1 MTQIG
6 FARAL
11 NAYQAA
17 TDRTL
22 GNDEKGGMNPA
33 PAFGALLKGELVGG
47 VDALRQGE
55 AASLQNLA
63 GQANTQ
69 ALVEAVTAAEMS
81 LEKVTA
87 IRDRV
92 LSAYQEII
100 RMPI

>member
-17 TDRTL
+17 TERAL
-22 GNDEKGGMNPA
+22 GNDEQGSNPA
-33 PAFGALLKGELVGG
+33 PAFGALLKGELVGS

-87 IRDRV
+87 VRDRV

>member
-17 TDRTL
+17 TERTL
-22 GNDEKGGMNPA
+22 GNDEQNSNPA

-87 IRDRV
+87 VRDRV